1 MKTDGYFYT
10 EFKKNNPGYSQETFR
25 AAEDAVSKLLNP
37 PTSDRVRNPMEHPGV
52 LLGKVQSGKTRTYV
66 TVLTLAFD
74 NGYDVAFVL
83 TKCSRP
89 LLKQTQERLQGDL
102 KAFDGDGVLTVS
114 DIMQSHETYRAAEFD
129 QKLIFVCKKED
140 DNLNRLRDFVINHQ
154 KHLTGKKI
162 LFIDDE
168 GDTASVSYCRRE
180 GEVFAN
186 VIPTQISDIRGLL
199 SSYSYLSVTATP
211 YSLYLQPTNV
221 EVYNVSSFKP
231 VRPLFTVLTP
241 IGEGYIGG
249 EAIFR
254 TQEHDP
260 KLNALR
266 PHLFIPIRQDEV
278 ERLKKQD
285 RRSFREENIL
295 ANGNYEGFCT
305 ALINFIVGGAMARI
319 PKKEAGTPGGKLRY
333 AFVVHTEMAKLSHSW
348 QVDLAEE
355 YIAAFKAATET
366 ENAVMKK
373 LLRHSYDQFAAT
385 LRIDEKPVPA
395 YEKVVEEVHRA
406 LRDEDIAITK
416 VNSEKDL
423 ISLLDLTG
431 QLKLRV
437 TYNIFIGGQVMDRG
451 VTIGNLIGFYYGRR
465 PKRAQQDTVIQH
477 QRMYGYRRE
486 DIAVTRLYTTSG
498 IFQTMARMEEFD
510 HALRESVR
518 KQLEG
523 GGDGSVH
530 FIQRSQD
537 GKIIPCSPNKVLASQ
552 TEVLRSGKRILP
564 IGFQTKYK
572 TEIAGVVSDLD
583 RGIGSICGFNQDAP
597 TLVSVQTGI
606 QLLKRISITLE
617 NGPEDEASPF
627 DWSVAY
633 DVMAHLSEQSSN
645 NINKG
650 KIWLWTA
657 RGRELGR
664 KKQCNK
670 IFQDSPDSPQTE
682 GKLWS
687 KYAIDNP
694 ILFLLRQEGGETQGW
709 RGCPF
714 YWPVM
719 QSQKNTLTSVYATE
733 TIQNEIPS
741 SLLVA

>member
-25 AAEDAVSKLLNP
+25 AAEDVVSKLLTP
-37 PTSDRVRNPMEHPGV
+37 PSNARIRNPMEHPGV

-102 KAFDGDGVLTVS
+102 KAFDSDGVLTIS

-140 DNLNRLRDFVINHQ
+140 DNLNRLRDFIVNHQ

-168 GDTASVSYCRRE
+168 GDTASVSYSRRE
-180 GEVFAN
+180 GEIFAN

-221 EVYNVSSFKP
+221 EVHNVSSFKP

-241 IGEGYIGG
+241 IGQGYIGG

-295 ANGNYEGFCT
+295 ANRNYEGFCT

-319 PKKEAGTPGGKLRY
+319 PKKEAGMPGGKLRY

-355 YIAAFKAATET
+355 YIEAFKAAAET
-366 ENAVMKK
+366 RSAEMVK
-373 LLRHSYDQFAAT
+373 LLRQSYDHFAET
-385 LRIDEKPVPA
+385 LKTDEKPVPVF
-395 YEKVVEEVHRA
+395 EKVVEEVHRA
-406 LRDEDIAITK
+406 LRDEDIGITK

-486 DIAVTRLYTTSG
+486 DIAVTRLYTTAG

-510 HALRESVR
+510 HALRESVK
-518 KQLEG
+518 KQIEG

-530 FIQRSQD
+530 FIQRSRD
-537 GKIIPCSPNKVLASQ
+537 GKIIPCSPNKILASE
-552 TEVLRSGKRILP
+552 TEILRSGKRILP
-564 IGFQTKYK
+564 IGFQSKYK
-572 TEIAGVVSDLD
+572 TEIAKTISELD
-583 RGIGSICGFNQDAP
+583 REISSICGFNQEGP
-597 TLVSVQTGI
+597 ILVSVQTGI
-606 QLLKRISITLE
+606 QLLKRIAETLE
-617 NGPEDEASPF
+617 EGPEDEASPF
-627 DWSVAY
+627 DWSIAY
-633 DVMAHLSEQSSN
+633 DVLAHLSEHSSS

-650 KIWLWTA
+650 KIWLWAA

-664 KKQCNK
+664 KKKCNM

-687 KYAIDNP
+687 KYANDNP
-694 ILFLLRQEGGETQGW
+694 ILFLLRQEGCETQGW

-714 YWPVM
+714 YWPVI

-733 TIQNEIPS
+733 TIETEIPT
-741 SLLVA
+741 SLLIA